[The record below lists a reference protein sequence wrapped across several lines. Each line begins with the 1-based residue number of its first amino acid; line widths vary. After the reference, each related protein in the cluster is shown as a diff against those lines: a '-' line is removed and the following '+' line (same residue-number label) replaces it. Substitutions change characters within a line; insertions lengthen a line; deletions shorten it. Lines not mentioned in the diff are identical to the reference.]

1 MTKPMLAAKLWLC
14 YQRNRPRDAAEMAER
29 EAMITGLLWLVER
42 IAREQKRIF
51 LHVPTEDLYQ
61 AGCVGLVDA
70 ADRYVPCP
78 GGFERFA
85 WFKIMGAIVDSQK
98 RTQFRNALAPS
109 MDAFRDDQ
117 DGWLPA
123 ELNTSS
129 DPLPDEILERE
140 QRRTLLAK
148 AWATLAPAD
157 AELLAAWAE
166 GKTNRQQ
173 CRISGLSENYTRL
186 RIEQLIGRLRGMML
200 QPPAVCRA
208 A

>member
-1 MTKPMLAAKLWLC
+1 
-14 YQRNRPRDAAEMAER
+14 
-29 EAMITGLLWLVER
+29 MIVGLLPLVHR

-51 LHVPTEDLYQ
+51 LHVPIEDLYQ

-98 RTQFRNALAPS
+98 RRQFRDSMTPS
-109 MDAFRDDQ
+109 FNEISDER

-123 ELNTSS
+123 ELNTST
-129 DPLPDEILERE
+129 DPLQDEILELE
-140 QRRTLLAK
+140 QRRELLAK
-148 AWATLAPAD
+148 AWATLAPGD
-157 AELLAAWAE
+157 AELLTAWAE
-166 GKTNRQQ
+166 GQTNRQQ

-186 RIEQLIGRLRGMML
+186 RVEQLIGRLRGMIL
-200 QPPAVCRA
+200 QPQPDCRA